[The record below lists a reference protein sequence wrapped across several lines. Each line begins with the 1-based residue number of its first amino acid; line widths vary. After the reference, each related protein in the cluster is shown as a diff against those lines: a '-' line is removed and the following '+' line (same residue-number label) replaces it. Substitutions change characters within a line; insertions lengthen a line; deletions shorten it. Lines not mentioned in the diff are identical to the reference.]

1 MKRLFLLLLIVP
13 QLAFS
18 QYNAKI
24 FCLEESDDMVSKPIR
39 MSFSKENEFTID
51 INSTISGFSI
61 TGKAVLENDN
71 NSYIRVILKDDYNY
85 EHLVYEV
92 FPTVADELSM
102 EFNNIAIE
110 TVLLDNITPKSM
122 RVECYHASLEL
133 NSINYIK
140 SKSST
145 KISASKAASVIKSQV
160 QYIVEKLNSN
170 LEKHKALWRAGETS
184 VSKKT
189 YEERK
194 AMFGGKY
201 PELYGFEYY
210 KGGIFVIPEEE
221 NLSNPLNRNR
231 NRDSENYVS
240 EWDWRNRHGKNW
252 MTSVKDQGNC
262 GACWAFA
269 TLGAMES
276 YINLYYNRNID
287 YDLSE
292 EELISCSGHGCDG
305 VQTLDSAYM
314 YISENGIVEE
324 SYFPYVEYEQNCNV
338 KCPPERLS
346 IDSYEFVNGIYFG
359 NERMKQQLFKF
370 PVALGHV
377 LWGHAITVAGYR
389 VVEAGDSVYVVVSE
403 IAVPLIVDNNSP
415 YIGMTAWLIK
425 NSWGEGWGNNGYG
438 YILTSLL
445 FSHMTYP
452 NGKITSLVYGNND
465 IVCEDADGDGYYFWG
480 IGQKPAHCPSWA
492 PDTPDGD
499 DSNINYGPLDS
510 YGFLQALPAGITI
523 KTPVTYASN
532 SSTSYRLGIVNGG
545 SLKITG
551 TTTLT
556 GNAKIRV
563 CEGGI
568 LEVDGGILQNANL
581 EMIPG
586 SQVIVK
592 NNGKIVMGS
601 NQIFNAPQGVIVN
614 IESGSIE

>member
-145 KISASKAASVIKSQV
+145 KMSASGIASVMKSQG

-170 LEKHKALWRAGETS
+170 LEKRKALWRAGVTS
-184 VSKKT
+184 VSEMT
-189 YEERK
+189 YEEKK
-194 AMFGGKY
+194 AMFGGIL
-201 PELYGFEYY
+201 PELYGFENY
-210 KGGIFVIPEEE
+210 KVGIFVIPEKE
-221 NLSNPLNRNR
+221 NLSNRLNQSG
-231 NRDSENYVS
+231 NRDSNNYVS

-252 MTSVKDQGNC
+252 MTPAHEQGSC
-262 GACWAFA
+262 GSCWAFA
-269 TLGAMES
+269 SLGALEA
-276 YINLYYNRNID
+276 YINLYYNCKLD

-292 EELISCSGHGCDG
+292 EELVSCMYDGCRG
-305 VQTLDSAYM
+305 ETLDSTFM
-314 YISENGIVEE
+314 YIEDNGIVTEE
-324 SYFPYVEYEQNCNV
+324 CFPYVDMVLNCDE
-338 KCPPERLS
+338 KCQTPSERISLDNHQSISLFPLPPDEEGIKERLFKS
-346 IDSYEFVNGIYFG
+346 PLALS
-359 NERMKQQLFKF
+359 LFS
-370 PVALGHV
+370 
-377 LWGHAITVAGYR
+377 WGHAMVIAGYKTIA
-389 VVEAGDSVYVVVSE
+389 EGDTIKLGSGLTTIIDNTSE
-403 IAVPLIVDNNSP
+403 LI
-415 YIGMTAWLIK
+415 GQTAWLMK
-425 NSWGEGWGNNGYG
+425 NSWGSDWGNGGFAYLSVNVGKSY
-438 YILTSLL
+438 YIL
-445 FSHMTYP
+445 P
-452 NGKITSLVYGNND
+452 YGRVLSQIYND
-465 IVCEDADGDGYYFWG
+465 SDINCEDTDGDGYYFWG
-480 IGQKPAHCPSWA
+480 VGQKPAHCPSWA

-499 DSNINYGPLDS
+499 DSNINKGPLDN
-510 YGFLQALPAGITI
+510 YGYLEALPAGITI
-523 KTPVTYASN
+523 KTPVTYSTN

-545 SLKITG
+545 SLTITG

-556 GNAKIRV
+556 GNSNIRV
-563 CEGGI
+563 CEGGLLI
-568 LEVDGGILQNANL
+568 IDGGILQNADII
-581 EMIPG
+581 MVPG
-586 SQVIVK
+586 SQLIVK
-592 NNGKIVMGS
+592 NNGIINMASGKT
-601 NQIFNAPQGVIVN
+601 FEAPKGVIVN
-614 IESGSIE
+614 IESGVIN